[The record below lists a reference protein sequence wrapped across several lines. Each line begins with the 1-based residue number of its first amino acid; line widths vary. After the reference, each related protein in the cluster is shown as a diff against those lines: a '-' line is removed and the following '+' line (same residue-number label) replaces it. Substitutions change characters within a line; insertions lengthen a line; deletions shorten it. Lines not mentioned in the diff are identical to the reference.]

1 MWCGY
6 KFESALVALTLLCL
20 LHTLSAE
27 VFLTEF
33 KLTPVE
39 EAKGAALSSNI
50 VAFLNSLSTGVTL
63 AASDIQIYN
72 QTMT

>member
-33 KLTPVE
+33 KLTPIESVH
-39 EAKGAALSSNI
+39 GTALSSNI
-50 VAFLNSLSTGVTL
+50 VAFLNSLSTGVTVTS
-63 AASDIQIYN
+63 SDIQIYN
-72 QTMT
+72 QTMS